1 MNVTTIT
8 GYTGTTVKITSD
20 DTSNSLIDDGSIV
33 AALTTLGNNV
43 NRVIQNCL
51 ITCETNDIRFTFRAA
66 ATTSLGHILYV
77 GSSIMLTSVVQFRQ
91 LRYISAVSGAHGV
104 LMVTPIYGRR

>member
-20 DTSNSLIDDGSIV
+20 DTSNNLIDDGGIL
-33 AALTTLGNNV
+33 AAITTLGNNV
-43 NRVIQNCL
+43 NRIIQGCL
-51 ITCETNDIRFTFRAA
+51 ITCESNNIRFTFRAV

-77 GSSIMLTSVVQFRQ
+77 GQSLMLTSVVQFRQ
-91 LRYISAVSGAHGV
+91 FRYISATGGSAGD
-104 LMVTPIYGRR
+104 LMVTPIYERR